1 METGIIFD
9 VKEFSVFDGPG
20 MRQTIFLKGCPLRCS
35 WCHNPEGLSVRPQLM
50 VSLNSCTHCGRC
62 QEVCPHPEGC
72 TACGQCVK
80 ACPQNVRR
88 IAGTVMT
95 SEELAALVMKDAP
108 YYARYGGGVTFSG
121 GEPLMQARFLRETL
135 ERLRGIHRCMETSG
149 YADAQSFRMVVDE
162 LDYIIM
168 DLNLMDDAKHRQYTG
183 VSNQKIL
190 DNARTLMQSGK
201 PCRFRIPLIPG
212 VSDTEENMEATA
224 RLISGIN
231 PSVPVELLPYHV
243 TAGAKYPMI
252 GKAYQPAFH
261 ADQAVRVHMN
271 IMESYGLE
279 CKVL

>member
-62 QEVCPHPEGC
+62 REVCPHPEGC

-80 ACPQNVRR
+80 TCPQNVRR
-88 IAGTVMT
+88 IAGTMMT

-149 YADAQSFRMVVDE
+149 YADAQSFKMVMDE
-162 LDYIIM
+162 LDCVIM
-168 DLNLMDDAKHRQYTG
+168 DLKLMDDAKHRQYTG
-183 VSNQKIL
+183 VSNRRIL
-190 DNARTLMQSGK
+190 DNARMLMQSGK

-212 VSDTEENMEATA
+212 VSDTEENMEAAA

-252 GKAYQPAFH
+252 GKTYQPAFD
-261 ADQAVRVHMN
+261 ADRAVRVHMN

-279 CKVL
+279 CTVL